1 MQDRPGKP
9 KRTKQYR
16 QYRLKAIEVSIG
28 AWIQDP
34 KMHQGLANTPQ
45 SACTR
50 PCENQAIQ
58 LFLHVHESPPTSIY
72 TKHSELYMYTCRKIE
87 PCSPPFKLHIY
98 LLPSL
103 SLSLLALSPLAR
115 SNSGSLSLSLSLACL
130 LARGYGGLNPH
141 GPKAYPPE
149 VRVWQVCAT
158 PSGGGSDPVPNAK
171 TVTMTNLSG
180 GRRVIRGSPV
190 WTFLDTAQPIITYKL
205 SLARSLSLSDSPSL
219 WLSLSP
225 RLSLSLSGSFAFSFW
240 FSRSLSLALSL
251 AHSLALSRFSLSL
264 SSFSFLVQHSLFFLS
279 FFLQGF
285 GVDHPR
291 VDRFF
296 SPSFVRWGKSA
307 ALLPA
312 VFAALSLCMLWASGG
327 PPLLVAPPS
336 AAAAAHAPG
345 VGCCGG
351 PPLLLRAPRRAV
363 WACSPRSCCSCCS
376 CCSSWILEAGREFF
390 WSALMVV
397 PWALH
402 DYSSHHL
409 GPSPAASSSSSGVA
423 TSCGSAP
430 GEAAGCLAPP
440 ALARS

>member
-115 SNSGSLSLSLSLACL
+115 ANSGSLSLSLSLACL

-225 RLSLSLSGSFAFSFW
+225 RLSLSLWLVRFLFLVLSLA
-240 FSRSLSLALSL
+240 FSRSLSCSLPRAIPLFSVAFFFLFSCSTLS
-251 AHSLALSRFSLSL
+251 
-264 SSFSFLVQHSLFFLS
+264 FLS
-279 FFLQGF
+279 FFL
-285 GVDHPR
+285 
-291 VDRFF
+291 
-296 SPSFVRWGKSA
+296 SA
-307 ALLPA
+307 GLRGRPPKGGSLLLPKLRPLGKISGASPGCLCSA
-312 VFAALSLCMLWASGG
+312 VALYALGFWGSSSSSCA
-327 PPLLVAPPS
+327 PL
-336 AAAAAHAPG
+336 
-345 VGCCGG
+345 
-351 PPLLLRAPRRAV
+351 
-363 WACSPRSCCSCCS
+363 CS
-376 CCSSWILEAGREFF
+376 CCSSCSWGGLLWG
-390 WSALMVV
+390 
-397 PWALH
+397 
-402 DYSSHHL
+402 
-409 GPSPAASSSSSGVA
+409 SSSS
-423 TSCGSAP
+423 
-430 GEAAGCLAPP
+430 AARPP
-440 ALARS
+440 

>member
-205 SLARSLSLSDSPSL
+205 SLARSLSLSL
-219 WLSLSP
+219 
-225 RLSLSLSGSFAFSFW
+225 
-240 FSRSLSLALSL
+240 
-251 AHSLALSRFSLSL
+251 
-264 SSFSFLVQHSLFFLS
+264 
-279 FFLQGF
+279 
-285 GVDHPR
+285 
-291 VDRFF
+291 
-296 SPSFVRWGKSA
+296 
-307 ALLPA
+307 
-312 VFAALSLCMLWASGG
+312 
-327 PPLLVAPPS
+327 
-336 AAAAAHAPG
+336 
-345 VGCCGG
+345 
-351 PPLLLRAPRRAV
+351 
-363 WACSPRSCCSCCS
+363 
-376 CCSSWILEAGREFF
+376 
-390 WSALMVV
+390 
-397 PWALH
+397 
-402 DYSSHHL
+402 
-409 GPSPAASSSSSGVA
+409 
-423 TSCGSAP
+423 
-430 GEAAGCLAPP
+430 
-440 ALARS
+440 

>member
-103 SLSLLALSPLAR
+103 SLSL
-115 SNSGSLSLSLSLACL
+115 ACL

-205 SLARSLSLSDSPSL
+205 SLARSLSLSL
-219 WLSLSP
+219 
-225 RLSLSLSGSFAFSFW
+225 
-240 FSRSLSLALSL
+240 
-251 AHSLALSRFSLSL
+251 
-264 SSFSFLVQHSLFFLS
+264 
-279 FFLQGF
+279 
-285 GVDHPR
+285 
-291 VDRFF
+291 
-296 SPSFVRWGKSA
+296 
-307 ALLPA
+307 
-312 VFAALSLCMLWASGG
+312 
-327 PPLLVAPPS
+327 
-336 AAAAAHAPG
+336 
-345 VGCCGG
+345 
-351 PPLLLRAPRRAV
+351 
-363 WACSPRSCCSCCS
+363 
-376 CCSSWILEAGREFF
+376 
-390 WSALMVV
+390 
-397 PWALH
+397 
-402 DYSSHHL
+402 
-409 GPSPAASSSSSGVA
+409 
-423 TSCGSAP
+423 
-430 GEAAGCLAPP
+430 
-440 ALARS
+440 